1 MKYDVAATARR
12 QREGFPGKGSLELKL
27 SRRWS
32 RKGFP
37 GGRNS
42 GCRGVEEAWST
53 QVLGAVWCGW
63 SLGLKAGDEGL

>member
-1 MKYDVAATARR
+1 MKYDVAATASR

-27 SRRWS
+27 SRQWS

-42 GCRGVEEAWST
+42 ICRGVDEAWST
-53 QVLGAVWCGW
+53 QVLGAVWCGQ
-63 SLGLKAGDEGL
+63 SLGQKASDERL